1 MKFKTIAAQGELRF
15 VRLPDNFKIPKNAI
29 KIEPINGKI
38 IVGHSETGHHHVME
52 AERTT
57 MYRLPDS
64 ILDCLLVVEKL
75 DTLKHLRDFDTHKP
89 LDFAPGTYKA
99 ITSREYV
106 PEGWRRSPRAI

>member
-15 VRLPDNFKIPKNAI
+15 VRLPDDYKIPANAE
-29 KIEPINGKI
+29 KVTPIDGKI

-64 ILDCLLVVEKL
+64 VLDCLLVVDQP

-89 LDFAPGTYKA
+89 LEFSPGIYKA

-106 PEGWRRSPRAI
+106 PQGWRRSAD